1 MKDSC
6 QAMRQAIFGL
16 FVLIKNVSQSELP
29 PQIVPIRKEVLLSAL
44 SLAGQTRPFFFL
56 KRRDLGLA
64 VLGKKIIQRLGEQI
78 LNGRVMLGREKT

>member
-29 PQIVPIRKEVLLSAL
+29 PQIVPIRKESYLVFKGFMSEMCWQAQNV
-44 SLAGQTRPFFFL
+44 SC
-56 KRRDLGLA
+56 
-64 VLGKKIIQRLGEQI
+64 IILI
-78 LNGRVMLGREKT
+78 LQL

>member
-1 MKDSC
+1 MIDHNCSLMS
-6 QAMRQAIFGL
+6 AEGL
-16 FVLIKNVSQSELP
+16 LLQLNQHHKFETGTD
-29 PQIVPIRKEVLLSAL
+29 RVLLSAL
-44 SLAGQTRPFFFL
+44 PLAGQTRPFFFL